1 MGQELVETP
10 VLALQAQ
17 RTHGFLDDAY
27 GAEDFMTS
35 VATDSGVTTVTD
47 AAGGVISLAASD
59 GTVAD
64 NDEIYRH
71 TISETFKFAVGKPIE
86 FYCRAQYTEA
96 NTDDANVYIGLMDA
110 MDANALVDNGA
121 GPKTTASAAGFF
133 KVDGGT
139 NWNVIYSDSTTQVKV
154 ELTAANSL
162 DGLAKTAGGSAYQ
175 VFEIKVLPL
184 GSRLDVLFFINGVH
198 VYTIADRTFANATEM
213 DAGLGIKNGGA
224 NLETLNY
231 DLIYCYQTR

>member
-1 MGQELVETP
+1 MGQKLVSIP
-10 VLALQAQ
+10 DGALRSQ
-17 RTHGFLDDAY
+17 RTHGFIDDAY

-71 TISETFKFAVGKPIE
+71 TIGETFKFAAEKPIE
-86 FYCRAQYTEA
+86 FYCRAQYAEA

-110 MDANALVDNGA
+110 MDANALADNGG
-121 GPKTTASAAGFF
+121 GPKATASAAGFF

-139 NWNVIYSDSTTQVKV
+139 NWNVIYSDSTTQTKV

-162 DGLAKTAGGSAYQ
+162 DGLAKTAGGAAFQ

-184 GSRLDVLFFINGVH
+184 GSRLDVLFFIDGVH
-198 VYTIADRTFANATEM
+198 VYTIYDKTFANATEM
-213 DAGLGIKNGGA
+213 DAGLGIKNGAA
-224 NLETLNY
+224 NLETLSY